1 MVSILSRRR
10 CHGTPTGGSGSRWIV
25 SLISSLILIS
35 VCCTVPYWPGFEMW
49 YLYRRSNTLGS
60 HPTSHL
66 TGQTKNH
73 QQQQTPFWASWM
85 WIDLNSI
92 SYSSY
97 IQYFTG
103 VSTAFI
109 SHCNISHR
117 APELGRVFL
126 DRLGPAGDMLSWV
139 YYTQTLEIQ
148 RARSGT
154 QHLLCPKCGDGIYC
168 HALSHKK
175 KTSTYLWD
183 LRESRYKGV

>member
-117 APELGRVFL
+117 APELGRVFF
-126 DRLGPAGDMLSWV
+126 GPAGTGWRHVELSV
-139 YYTQTLEIQ
+139 LYTNLRNSTGSLWNSTFALSKMW
-148 RARSGT
+148 RW
-154 QHLLCPKCGDGIYC
+154 HLLSCSVSQEED
-168 HALSHKK
+168 
-175 KTSTYLWD
+175 
-183 LRESRYKGV
+183 